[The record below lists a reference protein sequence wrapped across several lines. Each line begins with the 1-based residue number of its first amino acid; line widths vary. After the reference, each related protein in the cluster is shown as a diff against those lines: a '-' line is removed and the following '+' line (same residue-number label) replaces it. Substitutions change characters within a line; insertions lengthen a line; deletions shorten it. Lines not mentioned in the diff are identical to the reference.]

1 MAVDFSIFRANDI
14 RGVADSSLSVDV
26 AEQIGRALAA
36 VAVERGFARIAL
48 GRDGR
53 ESSPRLSAAVASGLV
68 AGGMR
73 VFDIGVNPT
82 PAVYYAAATRADG
95 CGAVVT
101 GSHNP
106 KNYNGVKMMLG
117 NETLSGD
124 AVADLAARIRDG
136 FAPSAR
142 VGGCEP
148 LDVAPAYLAELRA
161 NIRLAR
167 PLKIVVDAGNGAT
180 GDFAPKMLRALG
192 CEVDEL
198 FCEIDGAF
206 PNHHPDPARPEN
218 LRAAANRRRELGAD
232 AAFVFDGDGDRLGAI
247 LPESGAVAADRLLM
261 LFARDCLRAAGGR
274 AVVFDVKCTRHLAPW
289 IAACGGVAHM
299 RPTGHAF
306 IKRAMAELDAVCGGE
321 MSGHFYFRDKWRGFD
336 DAIFAAARL
345 AEILAR
351 DPKRR
356 RRFAGEP
363 GLARNQYRFAGRRNP
378 ARIDAQNRGFGG
390 YRAAAR
396 IVSAR
401 NQNKRDRRLANRIRR
416 RLRLG
421 ARFEHDAVHGLALR
435 RRQRRRDA
443 RDSIRIPRRAGRRR
457 FAARDAV
464 LAVPPRASARPPTI
478 DDAGE
483 YTVARAMPCPH
494 FDSRPPA
501 AVVSLIVIHSISLP
515 PGVFGGGDV
524 ARFFRRRARL

>member
-1 MAVDFSIFRANDI
+1 MAIDFSIFRANDI
-14 RGVADSSLSVDV
+14 RGVADSSLSVGV

-53 ESSPRLSAAVASGLV
+53 ESSPRLSAAVAAGLV

-124 AVADLAARIRDG
+124 AAADLAARIRDG

-148 LDVAPAYLAELRA
+148 IDIAPAYLAELRA

-232 AAFVFDGDGDRLGAI
+232 AAFVFDGDGDRLGRDFAGI
-247 LPESGAVAADRLLM
+247 GRRRRRPLADAFRARLLARRGRAGGCFRCQM
-261 LFARDCLRAAGGR
+261 HAPSRPLDRRLRRHRAHAPDRTRFYQARDGRTRRRVRRRDERAFLFPR
-274 AVVFDVKCTRHLAPW
+274 Q
-289 IAACGGVAHM
+289 M
-299 RPTGHAF
+299 
-306 IKRAMAELDAVCGGE
+306 
-321 MSGHFYFRDKWRGFD
+321 
-336 DAIFAAARL
+336 ARL
-345 AEILAR
+345 RRRDFRRRALGRDSRAR
-351 DPKRR
+351 SERR

-421 ARFEHDAVHGLALR
+421 CALRIQRRAWSCASKATAKTRCARFNPNSAPR
-435 RRQRRRDA
+435 WPP
-443 RDSIRIPRRAGRRR
+443 SIRGSRRR
-457 FAARDAV
+457 FSRAAAPARPSADDRRRGRIYECGALDAV
-464 LAVPPRASARPPTI
+464 SA
-478 DDAGE
+478 
-483 YTVARAMPCPH
+483 
-494 FDSRPPA
+494 F
-501 AVVSLIVIHSISLP
+501 
-515 PGVFGGGDV
+515 
-524 ARFFRRRARL
+524 